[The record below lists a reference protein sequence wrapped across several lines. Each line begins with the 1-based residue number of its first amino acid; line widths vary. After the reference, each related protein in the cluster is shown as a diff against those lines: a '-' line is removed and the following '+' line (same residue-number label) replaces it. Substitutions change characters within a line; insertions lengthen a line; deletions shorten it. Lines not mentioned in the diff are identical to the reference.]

1 LLNGKGCTEML
12 AIKKEYII
20 TENNKKKA
28 VLVDLETFN
37 KMEEL
42 IEDYG
47 LGKFMD
53 EVKNERNLTLNDGK
67 KQYQAMKK
75 G

>member
-1 LLNGKGCTEML
+1 MPKML
-12 AIKKEYII
+12 PIKKEYIV
-20 TENNKKKA
+20 TANNKKKA
-28 VLVDLETFN
+28 VLIDLETFN
-37 KMEEL
+37 KIEEL

-47 LGKFMD
+47 LGKFM
-53 EVKNERNLTLNDGK
+53 NEAENEQNLSLTDAK

>member
-1 LLNGKGCTEML
+1 ML
-12 AIKKEYII
+12 TIKKEYIVSA
-20 TENNKKKA
+20 NNKKKA
-28 VLVDLETFN
+28 VLIDVETFN

-53 EVKNERNLTLNDGK
+53 EAKNEKGLTLRDARKFYKTIIEG
-67 KQYQAMKK
+67 
-75 G
+75 

>member
-1 LLNGKGCTEML
+1 ML
-12 AIKKEYII
+12 AIKKEFII

-28 VLVDLETFN
+28 VLIDLETFN

-53 EVKNERNLTLNDGK
+53 EVKNERNITLKDAK
-67 KQYQAMKK
+67 KKYQAMKK

>member
-1 LLNGKGCTEML
+1 ML

-28 VLVDLETFN
+28 VLIDLETFN

-53 EVKNERNLTLNDGK
+53 EVKSERNLTLKDAK

-75 G
+75 S

>member
-1 LLNGKGCTEML
+1 ML

-20 TENNKKKA
+20 TANNKKKA

-53 EVKNERNLTLNDGK
+53 EVKNERNLTLNDAK

>member
-1 LLNGKGCTEML
+1 ML

-28 VLVDLETFN
+28 VLIDLETFN

-53 EVKNERNLTLNDGK
+53 EVKNERNLALKDAK
-67 KQYQAMKK
+67 RQYQAMKK

>member
-1 LLNGKGCTEML
+1 ML
-12 AIKKEYII
+12 AIKKEYIV
-20 TENNKKKA
+20 TANNKKKA
-28 VLVDLETFN
+28 VLIDVKTFN

-53 EVKNERNLTLNDGK
+53 EVKNEKNLTLKDARK
-67 KQYQAMKK
+67 HCQATIK

>member
-1 LLNGKGCTEML
+1 ML
-12 AIKKEYII
+12 AIKKEYNV
-20 TENNKKKA
+20 TANNKKKA
-28 VLVDLETFN
+28 VLIDLETFN

-53 EVKNERNLTLNDGK
+53 EVKNESNLTLIEAK
-67 KQYQAMKK
+67 RQYQAIKK